1 MQPHPTMQKD
11 SPAWIFFVW
20 ISFGV
25 STFLMSLGIYYLS
38 VDGWI
43 RGYMVMGLFFVVGSC
58 FTLSKTVRDNHE
70 AQKLINRVTEAKT
83 EQILSKYEL
92 HTP

>member
-1 MQPHPTMQKD
+1 M
-11 SPAWIFFVW
+11 
-20 ISFGV
+20 G
-25 STFLMSLGIYYLS
+25 LGIYYLS

-58 FTLSKTVRDNHE
+58 FTLSKTIRDNHE
-70 AQKLINRVTEAKT
+70 LQKSIVRAAEAKN